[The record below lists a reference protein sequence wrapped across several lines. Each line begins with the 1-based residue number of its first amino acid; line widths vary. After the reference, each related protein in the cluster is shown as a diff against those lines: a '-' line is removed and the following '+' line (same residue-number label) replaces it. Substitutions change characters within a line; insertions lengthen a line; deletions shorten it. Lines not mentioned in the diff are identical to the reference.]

1 MNDTHI
7 NTTSETIEDPQRI
20 IQGTAQET
28 IQKKSFKKPKPLPTI
43 GFRTASRL
51 VAVQGLYAM
60 GITDKRPS
68 EIIADLK
75 LLQENASELN
85 SEKIADVQFTDNCDF
100 DYSLSILCGVV
111 REQRAIDPMITDFLP
126 EGWHFNRLDKVMC
139 AILRAAI
146 YELLFCPDIPP
157 KVTINEYT
165 NIVSSFHLNHD
176 NTLVNGVLNAIA
188 RSNDLI
194 QS

>member
-1 MNDTHI
+1 MNDTNMI
-7 NTTSETIEDPQRI
+7 FLNETSESPLEEPQR
-20 IQGTAQET
+20 T
-28 IQKKSFKKPKPLPTI
+28 IQKKLLKKDKPLI

-51 VAVQGLYAM
+51 IAVQGLYAM

-68 EIIADLK
+68 EIIADLR
-75 LLQENASELN
+75 LLHNESSDSA
-85 SEKIADVQFTDNCDF
+85 EKTTEHVIGVPFPDNFDF

-111 REQRAIDPMITDFLP
+111 REQRAIDPLITDFLP

-146 YELLFCPDIPP
+146 YELLFSPDIPP

-176 NTLVNGVLNAIA
+176 NTLVNGILNAIA

-194 QS
+194 ES